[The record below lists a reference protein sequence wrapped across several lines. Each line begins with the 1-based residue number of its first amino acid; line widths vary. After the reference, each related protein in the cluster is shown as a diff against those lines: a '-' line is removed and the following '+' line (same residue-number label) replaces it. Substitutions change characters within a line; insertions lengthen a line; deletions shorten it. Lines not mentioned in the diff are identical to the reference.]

1 MRRHDP
7 RPLSYAIG
15 ALADR
20 LAPQTTLAE
29 VQRVWPPPSAMSIS
43 AQAEPTGERDGVLT
57 VTCSSAVWA
66 QELDLM
72 GPELAARINAA
83 LGSAGGARAAL
94 LVGARAR
101 LVLAARLA
109 AFARAR

>member
-1 MRRHDP
+1 VRRREP
-7 RPLSYAIG
+7 RPAAHAIA

-29 VQRVWPPPSAMSIS
+29 VQRVWPDAVG
-43 AQAEPTGERDGVLT
+43 AVVAVQAEPTGERDGVLT

-72 GPELAARINAA
+72 GPELVARLNAA
-83 LGSAGGARAAL
+83 LGSERIRSLRCSAAPAR
-94 LVGARAR
+94 GWS
-101 LVLAARLA
+101 
-109 AFARAR
+109 

>member
-1 MRRHDP
+1 MRRREP
-7 RPLSYAIG
+7 RPASHAVA

-29 VQRVWPPPSAMSIS
+29 VQRVWPDAVGSVVA

-72 GPELAARINAA
+72 GPELVARLNAA
-83 LGSAGGARAAL
+83 LGSEKIRSLRCAAAPAR
-94 LVGARAR
+94 GWS
-101 LVLAARLA
+101 
-109 AFARAR
+109 

>member
-1 MRRHDP
+1 MRRREP
-7 RPLSYAIG
+7 RALSHAVA

-29 VQRVWPPPSAMSIS
+29 VQRVWPEAVGVVIA

-57 VTCSSAVWA
+57 VTCASSVWA

-72 GPELAARINAA
+72 GPELTERINAA
-83 LGSAGGARAAL
+83 LGIDSLRSLRCSSAPAR
-94 LVGARAR
+94 GWS
-101 LVLAARLA
+101 
-109 AFARAR
+109 

>member
-1 MRRHDP
+1 MRRREP
-7 RPLSYAIG
+7 RSVSHAIG
-15 ALADR
+15 ALAYR

-29 VQRVWPPPSAMSIS
+29 VQRVWPEAVGEVVA

-72 GPELAARINAA
+72 GPELAGRINAA
-83 LGSAGGARAAL
+83 LGSGAVRSLRCSSAP
-94 LVGARAR
+94 ARGWS
-101 LVLAARLA
+101 
-109 AFARAR
+109 

>member
-7 RPLSYAIG
+7 RPLSHAIA

-29 VQRVWPPPSAMSIS
+29 VQRIWVAAVGEVIA

-57 VTCSSAVWA
+57 VTCSSSVWA

-72 GPELAARINAA
+72 GPELVARLNAA
-83 LGSAGGARAAL
+83 LGADTLRALRCSAAPAR
-94 LVGARAR
+94 GWT
-101 LVLAARLA
+101 
-109 AFARAR
+109 